1 MENTTNVAPGRT
13 PEQQRKLTL
22 VMGALM
28 MCLLLSA
35 LDQTIVSTAL
45 PTIVGELGG
54 LEHLSWVV
62 TAYLLSST
70 ASVPLFG
77 KISDIYGRKPMLQ
90 GTIVIFLI
98 GSVLAGLSQN
108 MLMLIVTRGIQGI
121 GGGGLLAMTFTIL
134 GDLLSPRERSKYTG
148 YFTAVFA
155 SASVL
160 GPLAGGFFVDN
171 LSWRWVFYINLPL
184 AFGALL
190 VTARYL
196 DVPKPSEK
204 RPIDVLG
211 AVLMTTSVTTLIL
224 ASVWGGREYP
234 WGSPVIVSLAV
245 VGLVSAV
252 LFLLQERRH
261 IEPILPLRMF
271 RDPVFRVCVTQGALV
286 GGVMVGGAVF
296 LPLFLQVVKGVS
308 ATSSGLLLVPMMGG
322 VVVGSNVSGR
332 IVNATG
338 RYKIFTILGTAT
350 ATLGMG
356 FLMQIDVN
364 SSRTFASVGMAML
377 GLGVGTAMPIM
388 TLAVQNTAS
397 KDDMGVATSSVNF
410 FRSLGSSFGVAL
422 FGTLMTG
429 RLNST
434 LAERLPDVDL
444 AQQKGLLNSPTAIR
458 ALPAEQFEAVV
469 HGITNGIVLVFEVAF
484 PIMVV
489 AFVLSFFL
497 KEVPLRDDI
506 DASSGFFEGIEEAG
520 MAFQPDLEPMPTRP
534 PGAFAGSDHEK
545 AARDGAALT

>member
-1 MENTTNVAPGRT
+1 MEKTVSAARRSPAD
-13 PEQQRKLTL
+13 QRKLNL

-196 DVPKPSEK
+196 EVPKPSEK
-204 RPIDVLG
+204 RPIDLVG
-211 AVLMTTSVTTLIL
+211 AFLMTVSVSTLIL

-234 WGSPVIVSLAV
+234 WGSPVIMTLAV
-245 VGLVSAV
+245 TGLVTLV

-308 ATSSGLLLVPMMGG
+308 ATSSGLLLVPMMAG

-338 RYKIFTILGTAT
+338 RYKIFTIVGTAMAT
-350 ATLGMG
+350 AGMG
-356 FLMQIDVN
+356 FLTQLDVN

-434 LAERLPDVDL
+434 LAARLPDVDL
-444 AQQKGLLNSPTAIR
+444 HQQKGLLNSPAAIR
-458 ALPAEQFEAVV
+458 ALPAEQFQAVV

-484 PIMVV
+484 PIMIV

-497 KEVPLRDDI
+497 KEIPLRDDI
-506 DASSGFFEGIEEAG
+506 DASAGFFEGMEEAG
-520 MAFQPDLEPMPTRP
+520 MAFQPDLQPMPTRP
-534 PGAFAGSDHEK
+534 PGAYAGSEGADHGE
-545 AARDGAALT
+545 AALT

>member
-1 MENTTNVAPGRT
+1 
-13 PEQQRKLTL
+13 
-22 VMGALM
+22 
-28 MCLLLSA
+28 
-35 LDQTIVSTAL
+35 
-45 PTIVGELGG
+45 
-54 LEHLSWVV
+54 
-62 TAYLLSST
+62 
-70 ASVPLFG
+70 
-77 KISDIYGRKPMLQ
+77 
-90 GTIVIFLI
+90 
-98 GSVLAGLSQN
+98 
-108 MLMLIVTRGIQGI
+108 
-121 GGGGLLAMTFTIL
+121 
-134 GDLLSPRERSKYTG
+134 
-148 YFTAVFA
+148 
-155 SASVL
+155 
-160 GPLAGGFFVDN
+160 
-171 LSWRWVFYINLPL
+171 
-184 AFGALL
+184 
-190 VTARYL
+190 
-196 DVPKPSEK
+196 
-204 RPIDVLG
+204 
-211 AVLMTTSVTTLIL
+211 
-224 ASVWGGREYP
+224 
-234 WGSPVIVSLAV
+234 
-245 VGLVSAV
+245 
-252 LFLLQERRH
+252 
-261 IEPILPLRMF
+261 MF

-338 RYKIFTILGTAT
+338 RYKIFTIIGTAT

-377 GLGVGTAMPIM
+377 GLGIGTAMPIM

-410 FRSLGSSFGVAL
+410 FRSLGSAFGVAL

-444 AQQKGLLNSPTAIR
+444 AQQKGLLNSPEAIR

-534 PGAFAGSDHEK
+534 PGAFAGEDHEK
-545 AARDGAALT
+545 AERDRAALT

>member
-1 MENTTNVAPGRT
+1 MTMNVTAARRT
-13 PEQQRKLTL
+13 PAEQRKLNL

-70 ASVPLFG
+70 AAVPLFG

-90 GTIVIFLI
+90 GTIVIFLV

-184 AFGALL
+184 ALGALA

-196 DVPKPSEK
+196 EVPKPSEK

-211 AVLMTTSVTTLIL
+211 ALLMTTSVSTLIL

-234 WGSPVIVSLAV
+234 WGSPVIVTLAA
-245 VGLVSAV
+245 VGLVTAV

-338 RYKIFTILGTAT
+338 RYKIFTIIGTAV
-350 ATLGMG
+350 ATLGML
-356 FLMQIDVN
+356 FLTQIDAN
-364 SSRTFASVGMAML
+364 SSRTFVSVGMAML

-434 LAERLPDVDL
+434 LASRLPDVDL

-458 ALPAEQFEAVV
+458 ALPVEQFEAVV

-506 DASSGFFEGIEEAG
+506 DASSGFFEGMEEAG
-520 MAFQPDLEPMPTRP
+520 MAFQPDLQPMPTRP
-534 PGAFAGSDHEK
+534 PGAFAGEDHEK
-545 AARDGAALT
+545 AGRDEAALT